1 MDHLHL
7 LPPFLK
13 HESASKMSTQTE
25 PTTDASHTTGSAI
38 APVRLKEK
46 LAYGV
51 GDMGQS
57 LVTSTVAAFALFYF
71 TNVAGIGAAIA
82 GTILLIGQLL
92 NGVTD
97 FVIGVLI
104 DKTSTRWGKLR
115 PWILFTAIPMGAV
128 YVGIFTVPTGLNDTG
143 KVVWSIIMYSLLM
156 AVFYTAANVAYGA
169 LVSVISADTKTRVSL
184 STFRFFAS
192 ILTSLVAST
201 ATLPLVEA
209 LGNDQAAWTSTAGI
223 YAVIAV
229 TTALVVFTGTRERVV
244 TNDSSRVGP
253 KVPARTML
261 RTLFRNRYF
270 LWATV
275 LFIMVNGLNGF
286 IAAGAVY
293 FANDVLGDA
302 TLYGLLA
309 IASLLPTVAGIPLM
323 PTLMGKFGR
332 RPVMFVGFGLTV
344 FGTAVV
350 AIAPDSLP
358 VLLVGLAI
366 RGLGLV
372 PFAVGSMPLL
382 AEIADYGE
390 WKYGL
395 RLEGLTFS
403 VSSLGFKI
411 GTGLSAAVVGWL
423 LAWGGYDAAASTQG
437 ESARLAITAAYVY
450 LPLVAGVLAIV
461 VFLFLNVDRHRPQVE
476 AHLEATSA
484 ASPAAHA

>member
-1 MDHLHL
+1 
-7 LPPFLK
+7 
-13 HESASKMSTQTE
+13 MSTQT
-25 PTTDASHTTGSAI
+25 DSSA
-38 APVRLKEK
+38 AVPETPARALAKVRLREK
-46 LAYGV
+46 FSYGV
-51 GDMGQS
+51 GDVGQS
-57 LVTSTVAAFALFYF
+57 LLASTVTAFALFYF

-97 FVIGVLI
+97 FVIGILI

-115 PWILFTAIPMGAV
+115 PWILFTAVPMGAA
-128 YVGIFTVPTGLNDTG
+128 YVGIFTVPAALNDTG
-143 KVVWSIIMYSLLM
+143 KVVWSIVMYSMLM

-169 LVSVISADTKTRVSL
+169 LVSVITADTKARVSL

-201 ATLPLVEA
+201 ATLPLVNV
-209 LGNDQAAWTSTAGI
+209 LGDDQRAWTSTAAL

-229 TTALVVFTGTRERVV
+229 TSAVIVFAGTRERVV
-244 TNDSSRVGP
+244 VNEGHGEEP
-253 KVPARTML
+253 KVPASTML

-270 LWATV
+270 LWATA
-275 LFIMVNGLNGF
+275 LFVMVNGLSGF

-302 TLYGLLA
+302 SLYGLLA

-323 PTLMGKFGR
+323 PTLMGRFGR
-332 RPVMFVGFGLTV
+332 RPVMFVGFSLIV
-344 FGTAVV
+344 IGTAVV
-350 AIAPDSLP
+350 AIAPASLP
-358 VLLVGLAI
+358 VLLVGLVI

-390 WKYGL
+390 WKFGI
-395 RLEGLTFS
+395 RLEGLTFA

-411 GTGLSAAVVGWL
+411 GTGLSAAIVGWL
-423 LAWGGYDAAASTQG
+423 LAWGGYDAAASAQS
-437 ESARLAITAAYVY
+437 ESAQLAITTSYVY
-450 LPLVAGVLAIV
+450 LPLITGVLAIV
-461 VFLFLNVDRHRPQVE
+461 VFLFLNVDRHRPEVE
-476 AHLEATSA
+476 AHLEAKA
-484 ASPAAHA
+484 AAALDDRG